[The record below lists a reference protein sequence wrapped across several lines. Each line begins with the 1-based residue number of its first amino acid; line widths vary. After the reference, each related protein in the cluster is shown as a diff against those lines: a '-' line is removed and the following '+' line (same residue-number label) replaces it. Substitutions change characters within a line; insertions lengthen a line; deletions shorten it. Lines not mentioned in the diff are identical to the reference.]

1 MTPATNTLAAA
12 PFARALADKHLVL
25 SPQAL
30 AAAVDEAHARTLA
43 CVADLHDAQFEVPL
57 REVLN
62 PLRWE
67 LGHCAFFYDVFVLA
81 VKGGAPLPG
90 RSGLG
95 GLLDPFGE
103 RAGHG
108 PDAHARP
115 AAADLYDSFGV
126 DHDDRW
132 ALDLPDRAATLAYMT
147 RVRDA
152 VVQRLAHAEPDPAQT
167 YLHLLALVHS
177 DMHVEAFTY
186 MRQTLG
192 YPAPPLP
199 GVRAALR
206 DHVGSTASSHGAG
219 AWGGDVA
226 IDAGCATIGAAPGA
240 PFVFDNEKW
249 AHEIELAPFRIARAP
264 VTQADFAAF
273 VDAGGY
279 LDRRL
284 WSRAGWLWRGRAGA
298 PHPVHWQRGDGT
310 WLRRDFDRMVPLE
323 PNRPVVHVNWH
334 EAEAWCRW
342 AQRRLPTEAEWER
355 AAAAAGDDRTRRA
368 RRPWGDA
375 APGTT
380 PATTGASDPAADC
393 TEAAARA
400 TLDALRLGCSD
411 VADCAAGDSAAG
423 CRQMIG
429 NVWEWTASPFY
440 PYPGYVIDYPYKE
453 YSAPW
458 FGYRKVLKGGSWAT
472 RPRFAYTT
480 LRNFFPPHR
489 NDIFAGFR
497 TCALD

>member
-1 MTPATNTLAAA
+1 MPSSPSPAAQAA
-12 PFARALADKHLVL
+12 RKLADKHVVL
-25 SPQAL
+25 PASAL
-30 AAAVDEAHARTLA
+30 AAAVDEAHERTLA
-43 CVADLHDAQFEVPL
+43 CVVDLHDAQLDVPL

-67 LGHCAFFYDVFVLA
+67 LGHCAFFYDAFVLG
-81 VKGGAPLPG
+81 VLDGAPLQM
-90 RSGLG
+90 
-95 GLLDPFGE
+95 
-103 RAGHG
+103 
-108 PDAHARP
+108 AR
-115 AAADLYDSFGV
+115 AADLYDSFGI

-132 ALDLPDRAATLAYMT
+132 ALDLPDRAATRGYMA
-147 RVRDA
+147 RVHDA
-152 VVQRLAHAEPDPAQT
+152 VVERLARTDPGPAET

-199 GVRAALR
+199 GAQPAP
-206 DHVGSTASSHGAG
+206 TAGAG
-219 AWGGDVA
+219 ALPGDVA
-226 IDAGCATIGAAPGA
+226 IGGGRWMVGAAHEA

-249 AHEIELAPFRIARAP
+249 AHEVELAPFRIARAP
-264 VTQADFAAF
+264 VTQAEFAAF

-279 LDRRL
+279 LDQRL
-284 WSRAGWLWRGRAGA
+284 WSRAGWQWRQRAGA
-298 PHPVHWQRGDGT
+298 LHPVYWQRGDGV
-310 WLRRDFDRMVPLE
+310 WLRRDFDRIRPLE
-323 PNRPVVHVNWH
+323 PHRPVVHVNWH
-334 EAEAWCRW
+334 EAQAWCRW

-355 AAAAAGDDRTRRA
+355 AAAAAGDTAARRA

-375 APGTT
+375 APGET
-380 PATTGASDPAADC
+380 PAATGASEPGAGQATASALAA
-393 TEAAARA
+393 
-400 TLDALRLGCSD
+400 LDAVRPGCSD
-411 VADCAAGDSAAG
+411 VADHADGDSAAG

-429 NVWEWTASPFY
+429 NVWEWTESFFY
-440 PYPGYVIDYPYKE
+440 PFPGYTIDFPYKE

-480 LRNFFPPHR
+480 QRNFFPPHR
-489 NDIFAGFR
+489 TDVYAGFR

>member
-1 MTPATNTLAAA
+1 MPPTSSPAA
-12 PFARALADKHLVL
+12 PSARQLVERQLADKQLVL
-25 SPQAL
+25 PQAAL
-30 AAAVDEAHARTLA
+30 AAAVAEAYERTLA
-43 CVADLHDAQFEVPL
+43 CVADLHDAQLDVPL

-67 LGHCAFFYDVFVLA
+67 LGHCAFFYDVFVLGVLA
-81 VKGGAPLPG
+81 GAPP
-90 RSGLG
+90 RMA
-95 GLLDPFGE
+95 P
-103 RAGHG
+103 
-108 PDAHARP
+108 
-115 AAADLYDSFGV
+115 AADLYDSFGV

-132 ALDLPDRAATLAYMT
+132 GLDLPDRGATLDYMA

-152 VVQRLAHAEPDPAQT
+152 VVERLARAEPGPAET

-199 GVRAALR
+199 GARTVPAQ
-206 DHVGSTASSHGAG
+206 GAG
-219 AWGGDVA
+219 ALAGDVA
-226 IDAGCATIGAAPGA
+226 IDGGRAVLGAARDA

-249 AHEIELAPFRIARAP
+249 AHEVEAAPLRIARAP
-264 VTQADFAAF
+264 VTQAEFAAF
-273 VDAGGY
+273 VDTGGY
-279 LDRRL
+279 LDARL
-284 WSRAGWLWRGRAGA
+284 WSRAGWQWRQRSGA
-298 PHPVHWQRGDGT
+298 LHPVYWQRGDGG
-310 WLRRDFDRMVPLE
+310 WLRRDFDRMVGLE
-323 PNRPVVHVNWH
+323 PHRPVVNVNWH
-334 EAEAWCRW
+334 EAQAWCRW

-355 AAAAAGDDRTRRA
+355 AAVAAGDTTATRRA

-375 APGTT
+375 APGST
-380 PATTGASDPAADC
+380 AAATGASDPAAGRADADMP
-393 TEAAARA
+393 AA
-400 TLDALRLGCSD
+400 LDARRLGCSD
-411 VADCAAGDSAAG
+411 VADHAGGDSAAG

-429 NVWEWTASPFY
+429 NVWEWTESSFY
-440 PYPGYVIDYPYKE
+440 PHPGYTIDFPYKE

-480 LRNFFPPHR
+480 QRNFFPPYR
-489 NDIFAGFR
+489 NDVYAGFR

>member
-1 MTPATNTLAAA
+1 MPSLPSPAAQAAYRLAGK
-12 PFARALADKHLVL
+12 RLALPASELT
-25 SPQAL
+25 
-30 AAAVDEAHARTLA
+30 AAVDEAFARTLA
-43 CVADLHDAQFEVPL
+43 CVADLHDAQLEVPL
-57 REVLN
+57 REVVN

-67 LGHCAFFYDVFVLA
+67 LGHCAFFYDIFVLG
-81 VKGGAPLPG
+81 VLEGAPLLMA
-90 RSGLG
+90 RSA
-95 GLLDPFGE
+95 E
-103 RAGHG
+103 
-108 PDAHARP
+108 
-115 AAADLYDSFGV
+115 LYDSFAI

-132 ALDLPDRAATLAYMT
+132 GLDLPDRAATLVYLA

-152 VVQRLAHAEPDPAQT
+152 VVERLARAEPGPVET

-192 YPAPPLP
+192 YPAPPLAGAQP
-199 GVRAALR
+199 APAA
-206 DHVGSTASSHGAG
+206 GAG
-219 AWGGDVA
+219 ALTDDAA
-226 IDAGCATIGAAPGA
+226 IDGGRWTLGATHEA

-249 AHEIELAPFRIARAP
+249 AHEVDVAPFRIARAP

-279 LDRRL
+279 LDSRL
-284 WSRAGWLWRGRAGA
+284 WSRTGWQWRQHTGA
-298 PHPVHWQRGDGT
+298 LHPVYWQRGDGG
-310 WLRRDFDRMVPLE
+310 WLRRDFDRMRPLE
-323 PNRPVVHVNWH
+323 PHRPVVNVNWH
-334 EAEAWCRW
+334 EAQAWCRW

-355 AAAAAGDDRTRRA
+355 AAAAAGDTAARRA

-375 APGTT
+375 APGST
-380 PATTGASDPAADC
+380 PAVAGASDPGAGHAAPGAL
-393 TEAAARA
+393 AA
-400 TLDALRLGCSD
+400 LDAVLLGCSD
-411 VADCAAGDSAAG
+411 IADHADGDSAAG

-429 NVWEWTASPFY
+429 NVWEWTESPFY
-440 PYPGYVIDYPYKE
+440 PFPGYTIDFPYKE

-480 LRNFFPPHR
+480 LRNFFLPHR
-489 NDIFAGFR
+489 NDVYAGFR